1 MNLLIELRSY
11 ILIFS
16 IVGSMLA
23 GLISYVIRLAYL
35 KKHPDKKKKD
45 LKLSPFSN
53 EVKKESLI
61 NTITIAKCGLQDYIV
76 LVYDNEGKIAY
87 FSDIHHTIIELNN
100 ILKSI
105 KNDIKT
111 SKIETFYSIDGFIHK
126 LTLQND
132 FTLYKLSYYTELL
145 NSNIE
150 EEFNNLNVSN
160 DIVKNDYRTKVDK
173 STLNNYKTEIT
184 KEDGK
189 FYLVLTDLKNSNL
202 LKSLGYKHKHDV
214 ASLDKKIRSGKKY
227 HLYSEMLNEII
238 LVVRDSKDNLIMI
251 SSEK

>member
-1 MNLLIELRSY
+1 
-11 ILIFS
+11 
-16 IVGSMLA
+16 MLA

-132 FTLYKLSYYTELL
+132 FALYKLSHDKELL

-173 STLNNYKTEIT
+173 STLNNFETEIT
-184 KEDGK
+184 KEEDGK
-189 FYLVLTDLKNSNL
+189 FYLVLTNLKNSNL

-227 HLYSEMLNEII
+227 HLYSEKLNEII
-238 LVVRDSKDNLIMI
+238 LVARDSKDNLIMI